1 MKSEIQTVVTLQG
14 EFIGEV
20 IDVTEST
27 VTLKNPRMVMTN
39 PINPNDDTIHFGDV
53 FGHTAANTDVITLMN
68 VSYVVPTD
76 PDAAAKYTQAVTG
89 LVSSP
94 KPQLIL

>member
-1 MKSEIQTVVTLQG
+1 MKTEIQTVVTLQG

-20 IDVTEST
+20 LDVTEGT

-39 PINPNDDTIHFGDV
+39 PMNPNDDTIHFGDV
-53 FGHTAANTDVITLMN
+53 FGHTAAKTDSITLMN

-76 PDAAAKYTQAVTG
+76 PEIIVSYRQAVTG
-89 LVSSP
+89 LVSNP